1 MSVSMTITNT
11 TAATIQLTELYTE
24 VGPTGTANA
33 SVTVTRALA
42 DIDRM
47 IALKTLLNAG
57 SVTIDLVQS
66 SDNPGVMSIPATQY
80 GTAANMSVIA
90 TGNVTQAVV
99 FPDAYDASA
108 TPNVMVCLSKQS
120 NATTIVAG
128 VAAQAITNTGFTA
141 VLDVSTDKTN
151 SVSTEAVV
159 WSPAPNGT
167 LLGPFTGTVAHPPI
181 TSAAITLNWTE
192 STVAKTAT
200 VTGTS
205 TIGGSNA
212 ANLSAAS
219 VNRTTGV
226 IVLTFA
232 TSHPPDASS
241 LTVSYAQQF
250 YANVNWIAQY

>member
-1 MSVSMTITNT
+1 MSVTMTITNT
-11 TAATIQLTELYTE
+11 TAATIQLSELYTE

-33 SVTVTRALA
+33 SVTVTRAVA

-47 IALKTLLNAG
+47 VALKSLLNAG

-66 SDNPGVMSIPATQY
+66 TDNPGVMSIPTQY

-108 TPNVMVCLSKQS
+108 TPNVMVCLSKQA

-128 VAAQAITNTGFTA
+128 ASAQAITNTGFTA

-151 SVSTEAVV
+151 AVSAEAPT
-159 WSPAPNGT
+159 WSPVPNGT
-167 LLGPFTGTVAHPPI
+167 LLGPFTATLAHPPL
-181 TSAAITLNWTE
+181 TAAAITVNWTE
-192 STVAKTAT
+192 STVAKSAT
-200 VTGTS
+200 ITGTS

-212 ANLSAAS
+212 ANLSSAS
-219 VNRTTGV
+219 LNRTTGV
-226 IVLTFA
+226 LVLTFA

-241 LTVSYAQQF
+241 LTVTYAQQF
-250 YANVNWIAQY
+250 YANINWIAQY